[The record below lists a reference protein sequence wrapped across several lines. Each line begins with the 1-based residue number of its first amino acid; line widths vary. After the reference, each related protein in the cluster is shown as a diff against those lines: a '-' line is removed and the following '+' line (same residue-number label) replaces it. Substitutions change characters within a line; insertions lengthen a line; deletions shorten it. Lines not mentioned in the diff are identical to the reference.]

1 MKISIIIPT
10 YNEGKNISATLR
22 AVQQKSCGA
31 VGEIIVVDGGSD
43 DNTAEKVKATS
54 ARFLASPRK
63 GRAVQMNCGAQAA
76 EGDILY
82 FLHADTL
89 PPENFDQKILKTIRN
104 DMPSGCFRLSFDND
118 HFLLNFY
125 AWCTR
130 FDIDAFRFGD
140 QSLFITAE
148 LFKQVGGFREDHIVM
163 EDQEIVKRIKKT
175 APFKV
180 LPDEVTTSSRKYLA
194 NGVVR
199 LQCVFTLIFMLY
211 KAGVSQSKL
220 VLIYKKLIH

>member
-1 MKISIIIPT
+1 
-10 YNEGKNISATLR
+10 
-22 AVQQKSCGA
+22 
-31 VGEIIVVDGGSD
+31 
-43 DNTAEKVKATS
+43 
-54 ARFLASPRK
+54 
-63 GRAVQMNCGAQAA
+63 
-76 EGDILY
+76 
-82 FLHADTL
+82 
-89 PPENFDQKILKTIRN
+89 
-104 DMPSGCFRLSFDND
+104 LSFDND